1 VTTRRPIH
9 INVALPEITPAQ
21 ADLLWN
27 FLEDLAAQLW
37 DAYEKDLL
45 QIEDERSRPPDPE
58 SNWTAAECDDL
69 LENGPLPPDVSDEES
84 DPDF

>member
-1 VTTRRPIH
+1 VTTRRPIR
-9 INVALPEITPAQ
+9 IDVDLPELTPAQ

-27 FLEDLAAQLW
+27 FLDDLGMQLW

-45 QIEDERSRPPDPE
+45 QIEDERSRLPDPE
-58 SNWTAAECDDL
+58 TDWTAAECDDL
-69 LENGPLPPDVSDEES
+69 LENGPLPPDVSDGES